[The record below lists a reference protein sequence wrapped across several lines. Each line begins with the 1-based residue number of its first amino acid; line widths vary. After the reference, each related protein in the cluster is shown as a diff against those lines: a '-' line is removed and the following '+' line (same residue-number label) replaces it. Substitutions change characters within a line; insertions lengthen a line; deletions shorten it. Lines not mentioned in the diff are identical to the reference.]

1 MPWRCSNPLVSLPGL
16 FDLRALRI
24 PRLYAHIFR
33 DISKIPRKQSY
44 TCIIPYAC
52 LLETN
57 LKVGNKLRIYE
68 IENNISVLWFLS
80 LAHSLIRTRASP
92 HSLSPEFAMPPSHLE
107 NVSYLI
113 PYTQRRTRPTTVAN
127 AFSTLSSLKKIL
139 TSLENWEIACLP

>member
-1 MPWRCSNPLVSLPGL
+1 MPWRCSNPLVSLPGCL
-16 FDLRALRI
+16 TRRALRI
-24 PRLYAHIFR
+24 PRLSAHIFR

-68 IENNISVLWFLS
+68 IENNISVLSIPFARTLFDPHSRIPSLS
-80 LAHSLIRTRASP
+80 LA
-92 HSLSPEFAMPPSHLE
+92 EFAMPPSHLE

-113 PYTQRRTRPTTVAN
+113 PYTQRRTRPKN
-127 AFSTLSSLKKIL
+127 GGERIL
-139 TSLENWEIACLP
+139 HSQ